1 MVETKEKR
9 RMKTVDPVMEIARQ
23 LEQININLTRIASS
37 LENQPNV
44 H

>member
-1 MVETKEKR
+1 
-9 RMKTVDPVMEIARQ
+9 MKTVDPVMEIARQ